1 MFVIV
6 ICLLIIAGLTYM
18 IILGSSKSKTEEE
31 MKIED
36 KMQIEYLNN
45 YKIGGNKFGK

>member
-18 IILGSSKSKTEEE
+18 IILSNSKSKTEEE
-31 MKIED
+31 REMED
-36 KMQIEYLNN
+36 EEQIEFL
-45 YKIGGNKFGK
+45 KKHEIGGNNIGE